1 MIDQIYS
8 PGYDWTGV
16 WQKNTPAVVGQQVA
30 SRLKL
35 WQGEWFLDTSDGTP
49 YMQDILGFQSNYDL
63 EIQSR
68 ILGTP
73 NVVEITNYSSSINGR
88 ALTVNATITTSFGST
103 DLTITL

>member
-1 MIDQIYS
+1 MIDQIYDENW
-8 PGYDWTGV
+8 DWTGT
-16 WQKNTPAVVGQQVA
+16 WQKNTSAIVGQQVA

-35 WQGEWFLDTSDGTP
+35 WKGEWFLDTSDGTP

-73 NVVEITNYSSSINGR
+73 NVVEITNYSSSINER